1 MLPFSSAVP
10 YHETHTAFGAV
21 GLTYICSVVVVIF
34 LDVEGHHCYRLY
46 TQLLRV
52 LCLPVGA
59 SPVLFQL
66 KVYVIKAKYKG

>member
-1 MLPFSSAVP
+1 MMPLSSAVP
-10 YHETHTAFGAV
+10 CHDTHTAFGAV
-21 GLTYICSVVVVIF
+21 WLTYICSVVVVIF
-34 LDVEGHHCYRLY
+34 LNVEGHHCYRLC

-59 SPVLFQL
+59 SLVLFQL